1 MRISSEEYKGLRNRV
16 YEIIENEVW
25 GVGCI
30 GDVNGISEATEQ
42 IFEKVVDQLVKIREI
57 TY

>member
-25 GVGCI
+25 AIGSI
-30 GDVNGISEATEQ
+30 GDVSGISEATEQ
-42 IFEKVVDQLVKIREI
+42 IFEKVIDQLVKIKEI